1 MHSLI
6 ENGWK
11 TLGSRFFCVRF
22 DSNGTARRTWE
33 FPISFVYKYQMCIV
47 NMLGVSLEISGRR
60 QANVCACVCVGAN
73 THNLVGETQL
83 NANEG
88 DKSCAPC
95 WRLCLPPSP
104 HPPCPLCTLRS
115 LLLCGVVDSAQ
126 VAHVRRVCVCVC
138 ANASEARLG
147 WGRVSKTNK
156 QTTQI
161 VGDKIRTR
169 VAHRGRGRRGCNAS
183 GSFPR
188 AAPIPLNPALRPPSM
203 TLWGNC
209 ARHTVWQCTAAPACV
224 SMCVRVRVFIMY
236 CNT

>member
-1 MHSLI
+1 MD
-6 ENGWK
+6 GKK

-60 QANVCACVCVGAN
+60 QANVCACVCVWEQ
-73 THNLVGETQL
+73 THTIWWGKRSWTRTKATKVVPPVDASAYRRPPILLAHCAHCVRC
-83 NANEG
+83 
-88 DKSCAPC
+88 SCAASSIALKWPM
-95 WRLCLPPSP
+95 
-104 HPPCPLCTLRS
+104 
-115 LLLCGVVDSAQ
+115 CGA
-126 VAHVRRVCVCVC
+126 CVCVC